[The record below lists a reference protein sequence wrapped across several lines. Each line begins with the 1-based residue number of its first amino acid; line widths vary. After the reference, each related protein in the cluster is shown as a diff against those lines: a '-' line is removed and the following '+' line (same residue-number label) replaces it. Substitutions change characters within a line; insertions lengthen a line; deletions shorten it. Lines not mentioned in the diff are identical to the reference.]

1 MSFMSFFQTTEADL
15 IKVLGK
21 IKDDVV
27 VLPGEINAAL
37 KWLAGNTPAI
47 AADIQSVLSIVEVL
61 GVATNPAVATAVADA
76 NLAVTAL
83 NAYAAASNAGKPN
96 VQAVVQ
102 GYVALQQANAAVA
115 LAKSAS
121 AITVA
126 APAAPLAK

>member
-1 MSFMSFFQTTEADL
+1 MSVMSFFRTTEDDI

-21 IKDDVV
+21 IKDEAV
-27 VLPGEINAAL
+27 VLPGEINSAL

-47 AADIQSVLSIVEVL
+47 ASDIQAVLSIVEVL

-83 NAYAAASNAGKPN
+83 NAYAAASKAGKPN

-121 AITVA
+121 ASTVA
-126 APAAPLAK
+126 VATPVAK

>member
-27 VLPGEINAAL
+27 ILPGEINAAL

-121 AITVA
+121 AITVSVT
-126 APAAPLAK
+126 PVAK

>member
-1 MSFMSFFQTTEADL
+1 MSIMSFFRTTEADL

-21 IKDDVV
+21 VKDDMVI
-27 VLPGEINAAL
+27 LPGEINAAL

-61 GVATNPAVATAVADA
+61 GVATNPTVATAVADA

-121 AITVA
+121 AATVTVA
-126 APAAPLAK
+126 K

>member
-1 MSFMSFFQTTEADL
+1 MSILSFFQTTEADL

-21 IKDDVV
+21 IKDDAVI
-27 VLPGEINAAL
+27 LPGEINAAL

-115 LAKSAS
+115 VAKSAS
-121 AITVA
+121 AATVVVV
-126 APAAPLAK
+126 K